1 MSKKTKTVQ
10 EELESMRENKQD
22 IHEWIREQ
30 SGQPTDLHEWLQMQR
45 EQNQAEQR
53 RKNNEKIN

>member
-1 MSKKTKTVQ
+1 MSKKIKTVQ

-30 SGQPTDLHEWLQMQR
+30 SGQPADIYEWI
-45 EQNQAEQR
+45 ETQNKAEQR
-53 RKNNEKIN
+53 RKNDEKIN